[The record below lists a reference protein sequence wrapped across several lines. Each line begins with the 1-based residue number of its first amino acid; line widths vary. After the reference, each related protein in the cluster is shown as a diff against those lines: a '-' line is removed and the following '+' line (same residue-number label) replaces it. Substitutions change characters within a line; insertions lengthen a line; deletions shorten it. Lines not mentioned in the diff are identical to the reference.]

1 MPIAEL
7 HPAFKSLKG
16 KIGDLTVVRH
26 SEGKVILR
34 RTPVFKDT
42 RSEAQLAHREKV
54 TQAAH
59 YGKRVLADPELARP
73 YRDKGRE
80 LKRRAFN
87 LAFRDFFRPPEVT
100 ELDLSHYTGRKGETI
115 EVVATDDF
123 EVTAVD
129 VQLQEVGGAVL
140 EEGAAV
146 LSEAGRW
153 VYTSRT
159 TIAADTKVVVVA
171 TAHDRA
177 ANTGSRSQHWI
188 TGKAAE

>member
-34 RTPVFKDT
+34 KTPVFKDK
-42 RSEAQLAHREKV
+42 RSGAQLAHREKV
-54 TQAAH
+54 TKAAR
-59 YGKRVLADPELARP
+59 YGKKVLADPELARP
-73 YRDKGRE
+73 YREKARE

-100 ELDLSHYTGRKGETI
+100 ELDLSQYTGRKGEAI

-129 VQLQEVGGAVL
+129 VQLQDVGGAVL

-146 LSEAGRW
+146 LNQAGHW
-153 VYTSRT
+153 VYTSQT
-159 TIAADTKVVVVA
+159 NIAADTKVVVVA
-171 TAHDRA
+171 NAHDRA
-177 ANTGSRSQHWI
+177 ENTGSKSQHWI
-188 TGKAAE
+188 TGENEE